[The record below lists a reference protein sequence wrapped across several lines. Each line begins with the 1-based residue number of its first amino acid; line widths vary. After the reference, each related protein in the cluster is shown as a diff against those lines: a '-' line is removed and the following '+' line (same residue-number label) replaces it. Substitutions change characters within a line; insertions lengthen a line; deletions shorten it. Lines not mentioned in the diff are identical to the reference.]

1 MDFADRILEL
11 SKRVQKQIDHLATE
25 EATKTALVMPF
36 INALGYDVFNPQE
49 VIPEFCADHG
59 VKKGEKVDYALCKDG
74 SLVMLWECKPV
85 GTDLDHVGLS
95 QLYRYF
101 SVTEARIAVL
111 TDGVIYRFFTDL
123 EAPNKMDNKAFLEI
137 NLQHPKDALIAELKK
152 ISKTNFDQESVL
164 ATAGELK
171 YTNEMKRVLAAQ
183 LSEPDEDFIEIL
195 TRSVYSG
202 RLTQSIKDQFRPT
215 VRRAFRDFINDQIT
229 ARLESAM
236 TNTGFEG
243 EANNKEADG
252 HGSGD
257 SNGNGIVTTQD
268 EIEGY
273 HIVKAIL
280 REDVAPERIAY
291 RDVKSYFGI
300 LLDDNNRKPICRLH
314 FNTSSWYIGLFDSE
328 DRAESRETIESLNHI
343 YRYADRLKAT
353 LKHYTEDK
361 DG

>member
-1 MDFADRILEL
+1 MDFADRIVEL
-11 SKRVQKQIDHLATE
+11 SKRVAKQVDHLATE

-36 INALGYDVFNPQE
+36 INALGYDVFNPLE

-59 VKKGEKVDYALCKDG
+59 VKKGEKVDYALRKDG
-74 SLVMLWECKPV
+74 ELVMLWECKPV

-111 TDGVIYRFFTDL
+111 TNGVVYRFFSDL
-123 EAPNKMDNKAFLEI
+123 DEPNKMDNKAFLEI

-171 YTNEMKRVLAAQ
+171 YTNEMKRVLSAQ
-183 LSEPDEDFIEIL
+183 LSEPDEDFVEL
-195 TRSVYSG
+195 LVRSVYSG

-229 ARLESAM
+229 VRLESAM

-243 EANNKEADG
+243 EANIKEADG
-252 HGSGD
+252 D
-257 SNGNGIVTTQD
+257 GNGIATTQD

-314 FNTSSWYIGLFDSE
+314 LNASSWYIGLFDSE
-328 DRAESRETIESLNHI
+328 DRGESRETLESLNHI
-343 YRYADRLKAT
+343 YRYADRLRAT
-353 LKHYTEDK
+353 LKHYAPEGK